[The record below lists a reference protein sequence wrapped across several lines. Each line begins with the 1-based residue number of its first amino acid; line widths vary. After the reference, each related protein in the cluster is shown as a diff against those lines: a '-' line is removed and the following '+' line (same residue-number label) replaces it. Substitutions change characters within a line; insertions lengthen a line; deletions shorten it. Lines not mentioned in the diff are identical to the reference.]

1 MRTFTHTDKC
11 QIVCFLGIQN
21 ELTAFTL
28 IQFVNA
34 MDIIASNGMEELLPL
49 TKPYFHLFIHWWI
62 NRYIYSWIISISFAN

>member
-34 MDIIASNGMEELLPL
+34 MDIIASNGM
-49 TKPYFHLFIHWWI
+49 TAIFRWI
-62 NRYIYSWIISISFAN
+62 LGMAH